1 MASDQEIASGVE
13 ALLRQSD
20 PNAVISLNGVVQQLE
35 AKLGLD
41 LSHKA
46 GFINDQINLLR
57 SKPPPPPPQQQQS
70 RDHFALLHHQQFP
83 TTQPEHFYP
92 HFALHQ
98 QHYQHG
104 AVPPP
109 PQQLRPAVLQ
119 QQAPP
124 PTVIR
129 LTAAQNVVQNAAQ
142 APKESTTAGTK
153 RRGGAGGLNK
163 VCGVSPELQAI
174 VGQPALPRTEIVK
187 QLWAY
192 IRKHNLQ
199 DPGNKRKI
207 ICDDALRIVFETD
220 CTDMFKMNKLL
231 AKHILPHDPTKQPEQ
246 TKKLKVE
253 TNLEPDN
260 TESASPSVMISDALA
275 NFFGSEEREMLQSE
289 ALRRVLE
296 YIKVNHQEDSP
307 NSTVIQCDAKLQEL
321 FGCKSIS
328 TVEIPEKL
336 KVNAFF
342 LVLPDKQYAY
352 LLAMESPKSVH
363 KVAYASTFF
372 PDHIRNFIH
381 VLLSDCPENAWLSF
395 LIWNREPVGGDFRGR
410 RRGHYRDQMHK
421 KTSKIEETEIMINC
435 DIYFMCYGGEDGYLK
450 GNGFLK
456 KRFAFAG
463 VKQHNSPS
471 ASLES

>member
-1 MASDQEIASGVE
+1 MASDQEIANGVE

-57 SKPPPPPPQQQQS
+57 SKPPPPPQPQQQS

-92 HFALHQ
+92 HFALQQ
-98 QHYQHG
+98 QHYQHS
-104 AVPPP
+104 AVAPPP
-109 PQQLRPAVLQ
+109 HQLRPAVLQ

-124 PTVIR
+124 PPTVVR

-246 TKKLKVE
+246 AKKLKVE

-328 TVEIPEKL
+328 TMEIPEKL
-336 KVNAFF
+336 V
-342 LVLPDKQYAY
+342 
-352 LLAMESPKSVH
+352 
-363 KVAYASTFF
+363 
-372 PDHIRNFIH
+372 RNHLFQ
-381 VLLSDCPENAWLSF
+381 
-395 LIWNREPVGGDFRGR
+395 R
-410 RRGHYRDQMHK
+410 Q
-421 KTSKIEETEIMINC
+421 
-435 DIYFMCYGGEDGYLK
+435 
-450 GNGFLK
+450 
-456 KRFAFAG
+456 
-463 VKQHNSPS
+463 
-471 ASLES
+471 